1 MLLQKFLP
9 FFILI
14 SGDLSIV
21 SVSLHV
27 FFFVLLLFWQ
37 RLGLTEYISISFF

>member
-1 MLLQKFLP
+1 MLLQKVLP

-14 SGDLSIV
+14 SSDLSIV

-27 FFFVLLLFWQ
+27 FFFVLLLFWR